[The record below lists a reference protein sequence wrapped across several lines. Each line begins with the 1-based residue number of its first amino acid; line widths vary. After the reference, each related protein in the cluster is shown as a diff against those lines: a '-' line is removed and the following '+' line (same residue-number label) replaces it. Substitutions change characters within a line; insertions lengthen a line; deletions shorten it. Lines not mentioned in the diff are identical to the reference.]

1 MTRPSRRRV
10 FAFTRGRP
18 PRADGVVRGADPSAK
33 YPRVPGRALRVSSCT
48 RGFTLVELTVALVL
62 MAGMAA
68 VLFGS
73 LSLAARSWDAG
84 EAKVAQVDDMRQT
97 QSYLREQIS
106 SLYPQRLRK
115 VAEMPLLFA
124 GERDELRYAA
134 ALPSRV
140 AQGGVY
146 YFRLALSR
154 AGDKSQLVQER
165 VIPDLLASGEP
176 ELAEAERSVLAE
188 GIAELKI
195 GYFGRDP
202 NAGDV
207 DAPSWRDRWDD
218 RQRLPTL
225 LRIDVKP
232 LKGEPWPTL
241 VVEPR
246 RAPEAGC
253 AAWDPLR
260 GRCQGAG

>member
-1 MTRPSRRRV
+1 MRPIRRRV
-10 FAFTRGRP
+10 FVCTRGRP
-18 PRADGVVRGADPSAK
+18 PRADGAVRCGGLSAK
-33 YPRVPGRALRVSSCT
+33 YPRVPGRALRASSCT
-48 RGFTLVELTVALVL
+48 RGFTLLELTVALVL

-84 EAKVAQVDDMRQT
+84 EAKVTQVDDMRQT

-115 VAEMPLLFA
+115 AAELPLLFA
-124 GERDELRYAA
+124 GEREELRYAA

-140 AQGGVY
+140 AEGGVY
-146 YFRLALSR
+146 YFRLTLSR

-165 VIPDLLASGEP
+165 VIPDVLASGEP
-176 ELAEAERSVLAE
+176 EFTEAERSVLAE

-202 NAGDV
+202 DASDA

-218 RQRLPTL
+218 RQRLPIVM
-225 LRIDVKP
+225 RIDVKP

-253 AAWDPLR
+253 AAWDPIR
-260 GRCQGAG
+260 GRCRGSG